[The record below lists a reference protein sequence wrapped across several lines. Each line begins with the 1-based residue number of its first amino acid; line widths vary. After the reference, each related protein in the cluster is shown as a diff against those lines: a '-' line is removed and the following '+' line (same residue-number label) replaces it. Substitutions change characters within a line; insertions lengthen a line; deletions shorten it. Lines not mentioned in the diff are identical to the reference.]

1 MKTDLSYI
9 SRPEYLC
16 ELPISSDYNDIR
28 NTQVLQ
34 EVFEGTASII
44 GSRVNTTRINN
55 SFLESEESETIETYI
70 GYIINAFTVSP
81 LLSINT
87 NAPYKIYIEDI

>member
-34 EVFEGTASII
+34 EVFKVTASII

-55 SFLESEESETIETYI
+55 SF
-70 GYIINAFTVSP
+70 F
-81 LLSINT
+81 
-87 NAPYKIYIEDI
+87 

>member
-1 MKTDLSYI
+1 MKTDLPYI

-28 NTQVLQ
+28 NKQVLQ
-34 EVFEGTASII
+34 EVFKVTDSII

-55 SFLESEESETIETYI
+55 SFFRVRGKRNY
-70 GYIINAFTVSP
+70 
-81 LLSINT
+81 
-87 NAPYKIYIEDI
+87 